1 MMTKINRNDQ
11 RHDYDNQNQ
20 LKWPITWLWC
30 LELMDMIKDMV
41 MLTKINVISKYGRLV
56 KVVVVMIEINVKF
69 IKNIHVMMTKIDEA
83 KKNQRR
89 SYND

>member
-1 MMTKINRNDQ
+1 
-11 RHDYDNQNQ
+11 
-20 LKWPITWLWC
+20 
-30 LELMDMIKDMV
+30 MIKDMV

-69 IKNIHVMMTKIDEA
+69 IKDIHVMMTKINEA
-83 KKNQRR
+83 KRNQRR